1 MPDRALPDLLQPVLL
16 DRVPAPG
23 FRDFA
28 ILGGLESVVRGMLVS
43 VWPLAMYQALGSAE
57 TVSRVYFIVGIA
69 SLCYGMAVPGLGRL
83 IPRRWL
89 FTMGAGFYMAGALL
103 AMIGGAVFTP
113 VALLSMGWAT
123 VTIQICVNAY
133 LMDFIAREDLGKSE
147 TLRLFYS
154 AAPWAIGP
162 VVGVWLWKQWAPL
175 PYLLAIGGA
184 LVLTSF
190 FWHLRMGNGKT
201 IMRARGPTPNPLA
214 YLGRFFAQPRLIAG
228 WLFAVL
234 RSSGW
239 WVFVVYLPIFCIE
252 SGLGD
257 RVASYAFAASS
268 TLLFLAPF
276 MLKWMQR
283 VGLRRAVRT
292 AFACAAL
299 MFVLAACGGFWPP
312 LAVVGVFGASFFLV
326 MLDTFGSLPFLM
338 AVRPAERTE
347 MSAVYT
353 SFRDVSGILTP
364 GVSWLV
370 LLVAP
375 VPAVFAA
382 CAGGLGIAWVISGQL
397 HPRLGEKRG

>member
-1 MPDRALPDLLQPVLL
+1 MPDRAIPDIINPVLM
-16 DRVPAPG
+16 DREPAPG

-28 ILGGLESVVRGMLVS
+28 ILGGLESVVRGLLVS
-43 VWPLAMYQALGSAE
+43 VWPLAMYQALGNAE
-57 TVSRVYFIVGIA
+57 SVSRIYFLVGIA
-69 SLCYGMAVPGLGRL
+69 SLFYGMAVPGLSRL

-89 FTMGAGFYMAGALL
+89 YTMGAGLYLVGALL
-103 AMIGGAVFTP
+103 AMIGGATFTP
-113 VALLSMGWAT
+113 LALLSMGWAT
-123 VTIQICVNAY
+123 VTIQSCVNAY
-133 LMDFIAREDLGKSE
+133 LMDYIAREDLGKSE

-162 VVGVWLWKQWAPL
+162 VIGVWLWKHWAPL
-175 PYLLAIGGA
+175 PFALAIGGTLA
-184 LVLTSF
+184 MTAF

-201 IMRARGPTPNPLA
+201 IMRARGPAPNPLA

-268 TLLFLAPF
+268 MLLFLAPF

-299 MFVLAACGGFWPP
+299 FFLLAATGGFWPP
-312 LAVVGVFGASFFLV
+312 LAVVGVFCAAFFLV

-364 GVSWLV
+364 GAAWLV

-382 CAGGLGIAWVISGQL
+382 CAGGLGVAWAIAGRL
-397 HPRLGEKRG
+397 HPRLGEQRG